1 MNNLKY
7 PEISDKSRA
16 LTGILSIES
25 HPDYDTIY
33 LGSIEKGVLLGF
45 IGYTGRMQFEFVP
58 ETSIENGF
66 PPRSGYLTCLADV
79 FTYISNDLDLAIE
92 FTIAVQKKLNKSDSW
107 RQNG

>member
-1 MNNLKY
+1 MNSITY
-7 PEISDKSRA
+7 PEIADKSRA

-45 IGYTGRMQFEFVP
+45 IGYTNKMQFEFVP
-58 ETSIENGF
+58 ETAIENGF

-79 FTYISNDLDLAIE
+79 FTYIANDLDLAIE
-92 FTIAVQKKLNKSDSW
+92 FTIAVQNKLGGSSW
-107 RQNG
+107 RRM